1 MGSDAALTSAIA
13 DYLSFAAIEK
23 GLSKNTI
30 AAYRLDLAGFSE
42 FMAGGGKT
50 IEDVSP
56 VLMEDFLGWLR
67 GANST
72 KPRGSESSIS
82 RNIVCVRN
90 LFKFI
95 ATDGTYK
102 GVFMPTCFIAL
113 GDECVEAL
121 GRLGRVR

>member
-50 IEDVSP
+50 IEDVTP
-56 VLMEDFLGWLR
+56 TLMEPSALSATAFGPI
-67 GANST
+67 
-72 KPRGSESSIS
+72 PRIQTAPVWE
-82 RNIVCVRN
+82 
-90 LFKFI
+90 
-95 ATDGTYK
+95 
-102 GVFMPTCFIAL
+102 
-113 GDECVEAL
+113 
-121 GRLGRVR
+121 